1 MHVSLVM
8 DKGKIVTMEGTKW
21 NRRVNYRTLE
31 ELFKIAKE
39 TSETFTYDISVSVLE
54 FYNEKIRDILAPPT
68 TSKRKIRQLLK
79 VDSCISATL
88 RGRFTRI
95 CIQISIGTPVRTSVV
110 GGQP

>member
-1 MHVSLVM
+1 MYVSLVR

-39 TSETFTYDISVSVLE
+39 TSETFTYDISFSVLE

-68 TSKRKIRQLLK
+68 TSKSFQSVHCRENINTRENFSIEQDSKIALEQ
-79 VDSCISATL
+79 
-88 RGRFTRI
+88 
-95 CIQISIGTPVRTSVV
+95 
-110 GGQP
+110 